1 MPKNK
6 ILFLVLLV
14 LALTFTAISC
24 QKLETRILVPP
35 TQLPPPT
42 VLEAIPLEDGQLV
55 AVTPHPD
62 DPHWAVL
69 WFQKPDKTIAVVF
82 VNVTQGKVVR
92 RATILR
98 N

>member
-6 ILFLVLLV
+6 IPFVVLLV
-14 LALTFTAISC
+14 LALSFTAISC
-24 QKLETRILVPP
+24 RKLETRTLVPP
-35 TQLPPPT
+35 TPLPPPT

-55 AVTPHPD
+55 AVTLHPD

-69 WFQKPDKTIAVVF
+69 WFQKPDKTIAVVL
-82 VNVTQGKVVR
+82 VNVAQGKVVR
-92 RATILR
+92 RAAIPR

>member
-1 MPKNK
+1 MSKNK
-6 ILFLVLLV
+6 ILFVVLLV
-14 LALTFTAISC
+14 LALTFTVISC
-24 QKLETRILVPP
+24 QKIETRTLVPP

-69 WFQKPDKTIAVVF
+69 WFQKPDKTIAVVL
-82 VNVTQGKVVR
+82 VNVAQGKVVR
-92 RATILR
+92 RAAIPR
-98 N
+98 S

>member
-6 ILFLVLLV
+6 NLLMMLLV
-14 LALTFTAISC
+14 LALTVAGISC
-24 QKLETRILVPP
+24 QKLATGILVPP
-35 TQLPPPT
+35 TPLPPPT

-55 AVTPHPD
+55 AVTLHPD

-69 WFQKPDKTIAVVF
+69 WFQKPDKTIAVVL

-92 RATILR
+92 RAAIPR